1 MRAASSTTSRTLVG
15 FEPAT
20 RGTARALA
28 LVVCLAAGCVGNLD
42 AGPRAG
48 RPGSTNEEPPDAAVC
63 RDQLGRPALRRLTAD
78 EIDRTLRDALL
89 LGDAWTSPALPPD
102 PAAANGF
109 ANAEDRLRVTETWL
123 GRLSEVASSAAR
135 AAAAMPHRERLAPCS
150 AVTPDRACARTTV
163 ASLGR
168 RFYRRSLSDVELDR
182 YLALYDRLGGEFGAF
197 LHGAVY
203 AMALSPEV
211 VWRSELGTP
220 AADGTRA
227 LDGNEIATALSF
239 TYVGTA
245 PDDAL
250 LAQADTGTLLSAEGR
265 VRAARTLVLDEAGAV
280 RPDAQRAFLRF
291 ASAWLGL
298 APLRTLVRDR
308 ALHPDF
314 DEHVRDAMGEE
325 IERFLAAT
333 VLEDRGDLDA
343 LFTTP
348 VTYVDARLADYYG
361 LPIEGGDPSTLSRVE
376 RPRGMGVGLLAQGA
390 FLTVYASAVSSSP
403 TRRGHFVR
411 SRMLCHHVPPP
422 PPSVGEVPAPTP
434 AATTRQRYEEQHAA
448 RPDCASCHQLMDP
461 IGFGLE
467 GFDAAGRR
475 RFEESGIPIDDSG
488 SIAGTSRGHVE
499 FDAEEELANEL
510 ASLPEVG
517 ACLVAFEASYAFGVG
532 EDEAACLAEPARRV
546 LEGEGSI
553 LDAWIALAASPHL
566 GARDDGR

>member
-1 MRAASSTTSRTLVG
+1 
-15 FEPAT
+15 
-20 RGTARALA
+20 
-28 LVVCLAAGCVGNLD
+28 
-42 AGPRAG
+42 
-48 RPGSTNEEPPDAAVC
+48 
-63 RDQLGRPALRRLTAD
+63 
-78 EIDRTLRDALL
+78 
-89 LGDAWTSPALPPD
+89 
-102 PAAANGF
+102 
-109 ANAEDRLRVTETWL
+109 
-123 GRLSEVASSAAR
+123 
-135 AAAAMPHRERLAPCS
+135 
-150 AVTPDRACARTTV
+150 V

-168 RFYRRSLSDVELDR
+168 RFYRRALSDVELDR
-182 YLALYDRLGGEFGAF
+182 YLALYDRLGGDFGAF
-197 LHGAVY
+197 VHGAVY
-203 AMALSPEV
+203 TMILSPHV

-220 AADGTRA
+220 GADGIRA
-227 LDGNEIATALSF
+227 LDGTEIATALSF
-239 TYVGTA
+239 TYVGAA
-245 PDDAL
+245 PGEAL
-250 LAQADTGTLLSAEGR
+250 LAQAEAGSLSTAEGR
-265 VRAARTLVLDEAGAV
+265 VSAARALVLDEAGVV
-280 RPDAQRAFLRF
+280 RPDARRAFLRF

-314 DEHVRDAMGEE
+314 DDGVRDAMADE

-333 VLEDRGDLDA
+333 VLEGRGDLDA
-343 LFTTP
+343 LLTAP
-348 VTYVDARLADYYG
+348 VTYVDGRLADYYG
-361 LPIEGGDPSTLSRVE
+361 LPTEGDPSTVSRVE
-376 RPRGMGVGLLAQGA
+376 RPMGAGVGLLAQGA

-403 TRRGHFVR
+403 TRRGHFIR

-475 RFEESGIPIDDSG
+475 RLEESGFPIDDSG

-499 FDAEEELANEL
+499 FDAQEELANEL

-517 ACLVAFEASYAFGVG
+517 ACLVAFEASYAFGVD

-546 LEGEGSI
+546 LEGDGSI

-566 GARDDGR
+566 AARDGR